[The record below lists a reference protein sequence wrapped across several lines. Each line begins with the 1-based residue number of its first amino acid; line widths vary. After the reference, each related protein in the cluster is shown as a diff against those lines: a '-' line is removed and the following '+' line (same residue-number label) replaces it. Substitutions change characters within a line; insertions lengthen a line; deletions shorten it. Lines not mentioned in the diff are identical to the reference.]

1 MAPRR
6 AAEPEAVEIA
16 GVRLTHPD
24 RLLYPEQGITK
35 RELAGYHEAVAD
47 RILPELAGR
56 PLTMVRCPQG
66 SQKKCFFQRHAGA
79 GIPRQLRRVELADA
93 RGEPPYLTADDLS
106 ALAALTQVG
115 VLELHAWPARVERP
129 DRPDRLILDLD
140 PGPDL
145 AFADVMAAAV
155 RLRDILAS
163 LGLRSFVKTTG
174 GKGLHVVAPVLPDHG
189 WEDHKAAA
197 RAVAERLEA
206 EAPDRY
212 TTESAKTAR
221 DGRIYIDHLRNS
233 RGASA
238 VVPFSPRARAGAPV
252 AMPLA
257 WEELKPGLDPA
268 AFTVRTVP
276 GLVRDRPNPWAAVAA
291 LRQGLPQGMS
301 PRPAAAAR

>member
-6 AAEPEAVEIA
+6 AAEPDAVEVA

-56 PLTMVRCPQG
+56 PLTLVRCPRG

-79 GIPRQLRRVELADA
+79 GIPRQLRRVELADVE
-93 RGEPPYLTADDLS
+93 GEPAYLTADDLP
-106 ALAALTQVG
+106 ALVALTQVG
-115 VLELHAWPARVERP
+115 VLELHAWPARAERP

-140 PGPDL
+140 PGPNV
-145 AFADVMAAAV
+145 AFAEVIASAV
-155 RLRDILAS
+155 RLREILAG

-189 WEDHKAAA
+189 WEAHKAVAK
-197 RAVAERLEA
+197 AVAERLEA
-206 EAPDRY
+206 EAADRY
-212 TTESAKTAR
+212 TTESAKAAR
-221 DGRIYIDHLRNS
+221 GGRIYVDHLRNS

-238 VVPFSPRARAGAPV
+238 VAPYSPRARPGAPV
-252 AMPLA
+252 AMPLD
-257 WEELKPGLDPA
+257 WEQLTPDLDPA
-268 AFTVRTVP
+268 RFTVRTMP
-276 GLVRDRPNPWAAVAA
+276 GVIRERPDPWAALGA
-291 LRQGLPQGMS
+291 LRQELPQGS
-301 PRPAAAAR
+301 TTSA

>member
-6 AAEPEAVEIA
+6 AAEPDAVEIA
-16 GVRLTHPD
+16 GVRLSHPD

-56 PLTMVRCPQG
+56 PLTLVRCPQG

-93 RGEPPYLTADDLS
+93 EGEPAYLTADDLP
-106 ALAALTQVG
+106 ALVALTQVG
-115 VLELHAWPARVERP
+115 VLELHAWPARAERP
-129 DRPDRLILDLD
+129 GHPDRLILDFD
-140 PGPDL
+140 PGPGV
-145 AFADVMAAAV
+145 AFAAVIGAAV
-155 RLRDILAS
+155 RLRQILAG

-189 WEDHKAAA
+189 WEAHKGAAK
-197 RAVAERLEA
+197 AVAERLEA

-212 TTESAKTAR
+212 TTDSAKTAR
-221 DGRIYIDHLRNS
+221 EGRIYVDHLRNS

-238 VVPFSPRARAGAPV
+238 VVPYGPRARPGAPV

-257 WEELKPGLDPA
+257 WEELGPDLDPA
-268 AFTVRTVP
+268 AFTVRAVP
-276 GLVRDRPNPWAAVAA
+276 GLIRDRPDPWAELGA
-291 LRQGLPQGMS
+291 LRQELPQGQ
-301 PRPAAAAR
+301 PPPLRRA